1 MAYVHINVCIAIG
14 LLNVGVLSVMGRL
27 SWAWFPITFGIVS
40 AIYLILIYIKRI
52 INLAIE
58 NDTIC
63 ILSRVMYENQQLKR
77 QIVYLT
83 NQMNQM
89 NQPNVDST
97 WSQ

>member
-14 LLNVGVLSVMGRL
+14 LLCVMGKL
-27 SWAWFPITFGIVS
+27 SWKAWFPITFGIVS

-83 NQMNQM
+83 NQIIQM
-89 NQPNVDST
+89 NQPNVDSI